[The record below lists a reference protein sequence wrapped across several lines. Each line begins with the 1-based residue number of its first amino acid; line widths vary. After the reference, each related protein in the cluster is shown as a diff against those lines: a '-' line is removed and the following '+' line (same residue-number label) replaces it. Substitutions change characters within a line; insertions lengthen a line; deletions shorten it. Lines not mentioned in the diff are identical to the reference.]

1 MKDKFKGKKV
11 CFVGDSITHWG
22 FYVYNLRAYF
32 KGKADEG
39 VACFNRGIGGNKMC
53 MVEYLLD
60 YEALSMKPDY
70 VFLCY
75 GGNDVGSWLYN
86 YKVEETEEILK
97 ERERR
102 LNEYGECL
110 ENAIVRLKEN
120 KVEPILMTP
129 PCFNPCYKGIKN
141 TVLEFDNDEKYKTF
155 NVDIYSP
162 ETYKN
167 INKGLNRFAQ
177 KVRDSAKKH
186 GLDCIDIFSL
196 MYAEAQK
203 TLNMYKEDGVHFA
216 EQGYDWITRV
226 LLEYFG
232 CGKVEQTF
240 EKDLE
245 NDAIFQIEQI
255 ERSVC
260 HFEYGGFNEYS
271 GKRTPEEKRNYLRE
285 VIVDANE
292 QPHRIKN
299 AQLYLEYYDE
309 LPAIKQKIEKMTYD
323 YLYGREIDSN
333 K

>member
-1 MKDKFKGKKV
+1 MKEQFKGKKV

-32 KGKADEG
+32 KGAGDNG
-39 VACFNRGIGGNKMC
+39 IACFNRGIGGNRMC
-53 MVEYLLD
+53 MVEHLLD

-86 YKVEETEEILK
+86 YKTEETEEILK

-110 ENAIVRLKEN
+110 EKVIAVLQEN
-120 KVEPILMTP
+120 KIQPILMTP
-129 PCFNPCYKGIKN
+129 PCFDPCYKGIKN
-141 TVLEFDNDEKYKTF
+141 TVMEFDNDEKYKNF
-155 NVDIYSP
+155 NVDIYSAK
-162 ETYKN
+162 TFKKIN
-167 INKGLNRFAQ
+167 IGLNRFAQ

-186 GLDCIDIFSL
+186 GLDCIDVFSL
-196 MYAEAQK
+196 LHEEAQR
-203 TLNMYKEDGVHFA
+203 TPNMHKEDGVHFA
-216 EQGYDWITRV
+216 EKGYDWFTRV

-232 CGKVEQTF
+232 CGKVEEPF
-240 EKDLE
+240 VKDAE
-245 NDAIFQIEQI
+245 NDAIFEIEQI

-260 HFEYGGFNEYS
+260 HFEYGSFNEYY
-271 GKRTPEEKRNYLRE
+271 GKRTLEEKNKCICE
-285 VIVDANE
+285 VVANENE

-299 AQLYLEYYDE
+299 ARLYLKHYDE
-309 LPAIKQKIEKMTYD
+309 LPSIKQKIEAMTYA
-323 YLYGREIDSN
+323 YLYGKSY